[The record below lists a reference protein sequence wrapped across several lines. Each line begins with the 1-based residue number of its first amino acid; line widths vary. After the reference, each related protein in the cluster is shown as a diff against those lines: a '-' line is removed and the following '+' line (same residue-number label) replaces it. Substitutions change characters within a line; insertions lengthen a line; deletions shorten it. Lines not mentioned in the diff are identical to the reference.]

1 MFFLASAAGSAL
13 SYLSSLQNIS
23 GAFQSSSAQ
32 STGPQSPGQG
42 TPFAP
47 AAVAQQPQ
55 PPATGGSSN
64 TSSNTWPMSSQT
76 MNTLLSAQSQAG
88 ESGASLKL
96 FSMLD
101 SNGDGT
107 ISKSEFEAAFGQN
120 GKTDQADTVF
130 AKLDQDGDGAVNQK
144 ELSSALKKGHRH
156 HHAHSVG
163 GSSGGEGAGGSATK
177 NATTQSTT
185 NVDGS
190 TTTTI
195 SYGDGSQVTMTKP
208 AASNGAGNVLEQL
221 IQRQSQMLSSTA
233 GQSLST
239 SA

>member
-23 GAFQSSSAQ
+23 GAFQSSGAQ
-32 STGPQSPGQG
+32 STGQS
-42 TPFAP
+42 TPFA
-47 AAVAQQPQ
+47 AAALAQPPQ
-55 PPATGGSSN
+55 PPATGGS
-64 TSSNTWPMSSQT
+64 TNTWPMSSQT
-76 MNTLLSAQSQAG
+76 MNTLLSAQSQSG
-88 ESGASLKL
+88 ESSASQKL

-120 GKTDQADTVF
+120 GKTDQADALL

-156 HHAHSVG
+156 HHAQSAG
-163 GSSGGEGAGGSATK
+163 GLSGGEGTGGSATK

-195 SYGDGSQVTMTKP
+195 SYGDGSQVTMTTP
-208 AASNGAGNVLEQL
+208 ASGGSSNSGSNGNFLEQL
-221 IQRQSQMLSSTA
+221 IQRQSQMLSANT
-233 GQSLST
+233 GQSL
-239 SA
+239 AVNI